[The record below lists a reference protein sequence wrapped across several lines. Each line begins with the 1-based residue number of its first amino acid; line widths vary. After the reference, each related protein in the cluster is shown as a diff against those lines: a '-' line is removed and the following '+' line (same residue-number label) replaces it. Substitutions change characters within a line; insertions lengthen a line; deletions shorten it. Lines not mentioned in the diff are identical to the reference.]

1 MVREN
6 ERGRGNIMARKCPHC
21 GNELIENPANEN
33 YLLCTNCDKNY
44 KKPSGGNSGGSG
56 SSKKSQKKG
65 SFSILLLISFI
76 LGCLYMLYS
85 LIYWSSATGSVSG
98 TWEQIG
104 AGVAT
109 ALVMPH
115 LICTAIAVIFNAL
128 GLFLN
133 KRGFALTGAILYSVA
148 MVLFPMY
155 FMFVIVEMILSYI
168 GFAKLPK
175 Q

>member
-1 MVREN
+1 
-6 ERGRGNIMARKCPHC
+6 MARKCPHC
-21 GNELIENPANEN
+21 GKELIENPANEN

-44 KKPSGGNSGGSG
+44 KKPNSGGNSANSG
-56 SSKKSQKKG
+56 NSSKAKKKG
-65 SFSILLLISFI
+65 GISILLLISFI
-76 LGCLYMLYS
+76 LGALYLLYS
-85 LIYWSSATGSVSG
+85 LLYWSGATNSASG

-109 ALVMPH
+109 VLVMPH
-115 LICTAIAVIFNAL
+115 LICTVIAVIFNAL

-148 MVLFPMY
+148 MVLFPAY